1 MNAAL
6 DLIAAWHESPREA
19 ARMVMQERALGPA
32 LLILFMTIIGIHTG
46 GLLLLSPSAH
56 SASVVL
62 VAGGA
67 ARWIGA
73 MIALAILSA
82 TVHFFAELLG
92 GAGRATDLFAWFCLA
107 SQPFML
113 LLPVGLIAR
122 AMPVGGTI
130 FFAGVTFAI
139 TIRTVW
145 LQWRGVEELY
155 ALPPGRARAA
165 WALPFIA
172 GGGLA
177 GVTVLLG
184 LIALLAFAAA

>member
-1 MNAAL
+1 MSATL
-6 DLIAAWHESPREA
+6 DLITAWHDSPREA
-19 ARMVMQERALGPA
+19 ARTLMQERALGPV
-32 LLILFMTIIGIHTG
+32 LLILLMTVIGMHVG
-46 GLLLLSPSAH
+46 GLLLMNPSAK
-56 SASVVL
+56 AAPIVL
-62 VAGGA
+62 VAGGT

-73 MIALAILSA
+73 MIALAILA
-82 TVHFFAELLG
+82 AGVHFFAELVG

-122 AMPVGGTI
+122 AMPVGGPI
-130 FFAGVTFAI
+130 LFAGAAFAI
-139 TIRTVW
+139 TLRTVW

-165 WALPFIA
+165 WILPFVA

-184 LIALLAFAAA
+184 LIALLALAAA

>member
-1 MNAAL
+1 MNATL
-6 DLIAAWHESPREA
+6 DLIAAWHDSPREA
-19 ARMVMQERALGPA
+19 ARMLMQERAIGPA
-32 LLILFMTIIGIHTG
+32 LMILLMTIIGMHAG
-46 GLLLLSPSAH
+46 GLLFLGPSAH
-56 SASVVL
+56 SAAIVL

-73 MIALAILSA
+73 MLALAVLAAGI
-82 TVHFFAELLG
+82 HFFAELLG
-92 GAGRATDLFAWFCLA
+92 GTGRVTDLFAWFCLA

-113 LLPVGLIAR
+113 LLPLGLISR
-122 AMPVGGTI
+122 ALPAGGSI
-130 FFAGVTFAI
+130 LFVISAISI
-139 TIRTVW
+139 TIRAVW

-177 GVTVLLG
+177 GVAVMLG
-184 LIALLAFAAA
+184 VIALIAIAAA